1 MNKKL
6 KKMSRQELVELLL
19 AQSKAMDEMTIEL
32 AKKDELLKERNIKIL
47 ESGSIAEASL
57 KINEVFESCQKACD
71 QYLDSIKKLQEE
83 EIKIKE
89 ELENNLKKAK
99 LENKKIK
106 LEKLKVKDKKNILKE
121 ELEKFNQEKE
131 EFRKNKEKSSNKKK
145 DSSIKDKTNVEDK
158 VKDKKKK

>member
-71 QYLDSIKKLQEE
+71 QYLDSIKTVRDESKVVSSYDMYSKQDEYRDSIRDNYGVNVSKPEEVKL
-83 EIKIKE
+83 
-89 ELENNLKKAK
+89 
-99 LENKKIK
+99 
-106 LEKLKVKDKKNILKE
+106 
-121 ELEKFNQEKE
+121 
-131 EFRKNKEKSSNKKK
+131 
-145 DSSIKDKTNVEDK
+145 
-158 VKDKKKK
+158 